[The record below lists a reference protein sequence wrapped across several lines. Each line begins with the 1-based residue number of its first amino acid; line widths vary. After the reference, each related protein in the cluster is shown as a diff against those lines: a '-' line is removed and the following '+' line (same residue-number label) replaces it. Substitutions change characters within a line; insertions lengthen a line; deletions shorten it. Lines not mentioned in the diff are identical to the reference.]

1 MTKKSFFQDA
11 SELMGNNK
19 AGKAHY
25 GKYVAYYRVST
36 KKQGDT
42 GYGLEAQQKAVQ
54 EYLNGGRWKLVGEF
68 TEVESGRNNRRM
80 QFKEALKLC
89 KKTGAKLVVAK
100 LDRLSRN
107 LLFLATLMESNVEF
121 ICCDMPQAN
130 RLTIQIMGAMA
141 EDESVRIRKRT
152 KDALAVAK
160 AKGVKLGNPHDNI
173 RLKAGKKGN
182 KSQNKEADL
191 FAWEILPLID
201 GIVASGLSSLKD
213 IADALNARGVTTQR
227 GGTWHPSTVSNILK
241 RRKGR

>member
-1 MTKKSFFQDA
+1 MAKKSFFQDA
-11 SELMGNNK
+11 SELMGNSK

-54 EYLNGGRWKLVGEF
+54 DHLNGGRWKLVGEF

-89 KKTGAKLVVAK
+89 KKTGAKLIVAK

-107 LLFLATLMESNVEF
+107 LLFLATLMESGVEF

-130 RLTIQIMGAMA
+130 KLTLQIMGAMA
-141 EDESVRIRKRT
+141 EDESSRIRKRT

-160 AKGVKLGNPHDNI
+160 SKGVKLGNPHENI

-182 KSQNKEADL
+182 KSQNEEANT

-201 GIVASGLSSLKD
+201 GIKASGLSSLKD

-227 GGTWHPSTVSNILK
+227 GGTWYPSTVSNILK
-241 RRKGR
+241 RRK